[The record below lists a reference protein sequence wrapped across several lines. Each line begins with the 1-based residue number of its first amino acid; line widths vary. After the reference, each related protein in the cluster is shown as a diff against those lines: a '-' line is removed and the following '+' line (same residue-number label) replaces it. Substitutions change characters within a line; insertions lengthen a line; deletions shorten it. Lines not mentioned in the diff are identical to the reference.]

1 MPLLFKYWRITLKKN
16 WILFSAL
23 AIFAF
28 AILGCDSQVKQ
39 QKRLSIVAT
48 TFPDYDWVK
57 NLVGDD
63 SLFEI
68 TLLEKGVDLHSFEP
82 TPENI
87 LQISKADLFIYVGGE
102 SDEWVEKALE
112 NPQNPN
118 RKVVNM
124 LHVLGD
130 KVKAEEHVE
139 GMEEGHHH
147 HHHHEHAED
156 HDDDHEHHEHA
167 EDHDDDHEHHEHA
180 EDHDD
185 DHEHHEHAEHHEHE
199 EHHHEDGEEMDEHV
213 WLSLQNASILVRHIA
228 DSLVVLS
235 PEKKEMILANA
246 QSYIE
251 KLNALDADYIKAVVP
266 GKAILFGD
274 RFPFRY
280 LVEDYHIP
288 YFAAFTGCSAETEA
302 SFKTIAFLAKKVD
315 ELHLNTILVL
325 ENRSHKIAETIREN
339 TASKDQKILQMHSIQ
354 SISDVDLQNGVSY
367 YELMKQ
373 NLETLKK
380 AL

>member
-1 MPLLFKYWRITLKKN
+1 M
-16 WILFSAL
+16 
-23 AIFAF
+23 AF
-28 AILGCDSQVKQ
+28 LGCDSQVKQ

-48 TFPDYDWVK
+48 TFPEYDWVK
-57 NLVGDD
+57 NIVGND

-124 LHVLGD
+124 MQVLGE
-130 KVKAEEHVE
+130 KVKAEQIVE
-139 GMEEGHHH
+139 GMEE
-147 HHHHEHAED
+147 
-156 HDDDHEHHEHA
+156 
-167 EDHDDDHEHHEHA
+167 
-180 EDHDD
+180 
-185 DHEHHEHAEHHEHE
+185 
-199 EHHHEDGEEMDEHV
+199 EHHHEEGEEMDEHV

-228 DSLVVLS
+228 DSLVALS
-235 PEKKEMILANA
+235 PEKKEMIVANA
-246 QSYIE
+246 NAYRE
-251 KLNALDADYIKAVVP
+251 KLEALDAEFAKVIVP
-266 GKAILFGD
+266 GKTILFGD

-280 LVEDYHIP
+280 LVDDYKIS
-288 YFAAFTGCSAETEA
+288 YYAAFVGCSAETEA

-315 ELHLNTILVL
+315 ELNLKTIFVL
-325 ENRSHKIAETIREN
+325 ESRTHKIAETIRDN
-339 TASKDQKILQMHSIQ
+339 TKSKDQQILPLHSIQ
-354 SISDVDLQNGVSY
+354 SISDLDLQNGVNY
-367 YELMKQ
+367 YRLMQQ
-373 NLETLKK
+373 NLEVLKR

>member
-1 MPLLFKYWRITLKKN
+1 M
-16 WILFSAL
+16 
-23 AIFAF
+23 AF
-28 AILGCDSQVKQ
+28 LGCDSQVKQ

-48 TFPDYDWVK
+48 TFPEYDWVK
-57 NLVGDD
+57 NIVGND

-124 LHVLGD
+124 MQVLGE
-130 KVKAEEHVE
+130 KVKAEQIVE
-139 GMEEGHHH
+139 GMEE
-147 HHHHEHAED
+147 
-156 HDDDHEHHEHA
+156 
-167 EDHDDDHEHHEHA
+167 
-180 EDHDD
+180 
-185 DHEHHEHAEHHEHE
+185 
-199 EHHHEDGEEMDEHV
+199 EHHHEEGEEMDEHV

-228 DSLVVLS
+228 DSLVALS
-235 PEKKEMILANA
+235 PEKKEMIVANA
-246 QSYIE
+246 NAYRE
-251 KLNALDADYIKAVVP
+251 KLEALDAEFAKVIVP
-266 GKAILFGD
+266 GKTILFGD

-280 LVEDYHIP
+280 LVDDYKIS
-288 YFAAFTGCSAETEA
+288 YYAAFVGCSAETEA

-315 ELHLNTILVL
+315 ELNLKTIFVL
-325 ENRSHKIAETIREN
+325 ESRTHKIAETIRDN
-339 TASKDQKILQMHSIQ
+339 TKSKDQQILPLHSIQ
-354 SISDVDLQNGVSY
+354 SISDLDLQNGVNY
-367 YELMKQ
+367 YILMQQ
-373 NLETLKK
+373 NLEVLKR

>member
-1 MPLLFKYWRITLKKN
+1 M
-16 WILFSAL
+16 
-23 AIFAF
+23 
-28 AILGCDSQVKQ
+28 AILGCDSQEKQ

-48 TFPDYDWVK
+48 TFPEYDWVK
-57 NLVGDD
+57 NIVGND

-124 LHVLGD
+124 MQVLGE
-130 KVKAEEHVE
+130 KVKAEKIVE
-139 GMEEGHHH
+139 GMEE
-147 HHHHEHAED
+147 
-156 HDDDHEHHEHA
+156 
-167 EDHDDDHEHHEHA
+167 
-180 EDHDD
+180 
-185 DHEHHEHAEHHEHE
+185 
-199 EHHHEDGEEMDEHV
+199 EHHHEEGEEMDEHV

-228 DSLVVLS
+228 DSLVALS
-235 PEKKEMILANA
+235 PEKKEMIVANA
-246 QSYIE
+246 NAYRE
-251 KLNALDADYIKAVVP
+251 KLEALDAEFAKVIVP
-266 GKAILFGD
+266 GKTILFGD

-280 LVEDYHIP
+280 LVDDYKIS
-288 YFAAFTGCSAETEA
+288 YYAAFVGCSAETEA

-315 ELHLNTILVL
+315 ELNLKTIFVL
-325 ENRSHKIAETIREN
+325 ESRTHKIAETIRDN
-339 TASKDQKILQMHSIQ
+339 TKSKDQQILPLHSIQ
-354 SISDVDLQNGVSY
+354 SISDLDLQNGVNY
-367 YELMKQ
+367 YRLMRQ
-373 NLETLKK
+373 NLEVLKR

>member
-1 MPLLFKYWRITLKKN
+1 MKKN

-23 AIFAF
+23 AFFAMAF
-28 AILGCDSQVKQ
+28 LGCDSQVKQ

-48 TFPDYDWVK
+48 TFPEYDWVK
-57 NLVGDD
+57 NIVGND

-124 LHVLGD
+124 MQVLGE
-130 KVKAEEHVE
+130 KVKAEKIVE
-139 GMEEGHHH
+139 GMEE
-147 HHHHEHAED
+147 
-156 HDDDHEHHEHA
+156 
-167 EDHDDDHEHHEHA
+167 
-180 EDHDD
+180 
-185 DHEHHEHAEHHEHE
+185 
-199 EHHHEDGEEMDEHV
+199 EHHHEEGEEMDEHV

-228 DSLVVLS
+228 DSLVALS
-235 PEKKEMILANA
+235 PEKKEMIVANA
-246 QSYIE
+246 NAYRE
-251 KLNALDADYIKAVVP
+251 KLEALDAEFAQVIVP
-266 GKAILFGD
+266 GKTILFGD

-280 LVEDYHIP
+280 LVDDYKIS
-288 YFAAFTGCSAETEA
+288 YYAAFVGCSAETEA

-315 ELHLNTILVL
+315 ELNLKTIFVL
-325 ENRSHKIAETIREN
+325 ESRTHKIAETIRDN
-339 TASKDQKILQMHSIQ
+339 TKSKDQQILPLHSIQ
-354 SISDVDLQNGVSY
+354 SISDLDLQNGVNY
-367 YELMKQ
+367 YMLMQQ
-373 NLETLKK
+373 NLEVLKQ

>member
-1 MPLLFKYWRITLKKN
+1 LKKN

-23 AIFAF
+23 AFFAMAF
-28 AILGCDSQVKQ
+28 LGCDSQVKQ

-48 TFPDYDWVK
+48 TFPEYDWVK
-57 NLVGDD
+57 NIVGND

-124 LHVLGD
+124 MQVLGE
-130 KVKAEEHVE
+130 KVKAEKIVE
-139 GMEEGHHH
+139 GMEE
-147 HHHHEHAED
+147 
-156 HDDDHEHHEHA
+156 
-167 EDHDDDHEHHEHA
+167 
-180 EDHDD
+180 
-185 DHEHHEHAEHHEHE
+185 
-199 EHHHEDGEEMDEHV
+199 EHHHEEGEEMDEHV

-228 DSLVVLS
+228 DSLVALS
-235 PEKKEMILANA
+235 PEKKEMIVANA
-246 QSYIE
+246 NAYRE
-251 KLNALDADYIKAVVP
+251 KLEALDAEFAKVIVP
-266 GKAILFGD
+266 GKTILFGD

-280 LVEDYHIP
+280 LVDDYKIS
-288 YFAAFTGCSAETEA
+288 YYAAFVGCSAETEA

-315 ELHLNTILVL
+315 ELNLKTIFVL
-325 ENRSHKIAETIREN
+325 ESRTHKIAETIRDN
-339 TASKDQKILQMHSIQ
+339 TKSKDQQILPLHSIQ
-354 SISDVDLQNGVSY
+354 SISDLDLQNGVNY
-367 YELMKQ
+367 YRLMQQ
-373 NLETLKK
+373 NLEVLKR

>member
-1 MPLLFKYWRITLKKN
+1 M
-16 WILFSAL
+16 
-23 AIFAF
+23 AF
-28 AILGCDSQVKQ
+28 LGCDSQVKQ

-48 TFPDYDWVK
+48 TFPEYDWVK
-57 NLVGDD
+57 NIVGND

-124 LHVLGD
+124 MQVLGE
-130 KVKAEEHVE
+130 KVKAEQIVE
-139 GMEEGHHH
+139 GMEE
-147 HHHHEHAED
+147 
-156 HDDDHEHHEHA
+156 
-167 EDHDDDHEHHEHA
+167 
-180 EDHDD
+180 
-185 DHEHHEHAEHHEHE
+185 
-199 EHHHEDGEEMDEHV
+199 EHHHEEDEEMDEHV

-228 DSLVVLS
+228 DSLVALS
-235 PEKKEMILANA
+235 PEKKEMIVANA
-246 QSYIE
+246 NAYRE
-251 KLNALDADYIKAVVP
+251 KLEALDAEFAKVIVP
-266 GKAILFGD
+266 GKTILFGD

-280 LVEDYHIP
+280 LVDDYKIS
-288 YFAAFTGCSAETEA
+288 YYAAFVGCSAETEA

-315 ELHLNTILVL
+315 ELNLKTIFVL
-325 ENRSHKIAETIREN
+325 ESRTHKIAETIRDN
-339 TASKDQKILQMHSIQ
+339 TKSKDQQILPLHSIQ
-354 SISDVDLQNGVSY
+354 SISDLDLQNGVNY
-367 YELMKQ
+367 YRLMQQ
-373 NLETLKK
+373 NLEVLKR

>member
-1 MPLLFKYWRITLKKN
+1 M
-16 WILFSAL
+16 
-23 AIFAF
+23 AF
-28 AILGCDSQVKQ
+28 LGCDSQVKQ

-48 TFPDYDWVK
+48 TFPEYDWVK
-57 NLVGDD
+57 KIVGND

-124 LHVLGD
+124 MQVLGE
-130 KVKAEEHVE
+130 KVKAEQIVE
-139 GMEEGHHH
+139 GMEE
-147 HHHHEHAED
+147 
-156 HDDDHEHHEHA
+156 
-167 EDHDDDHEHHEHA
+167 
-180 EDHDD
+180 
-185 DHEHHEHAEHHEHE
+185 
-199 EHHHEDGEEMDEHV
+199 EHHHEEGEEMDEHV

-228 DSLVVLS
+228 DSLVALS
-235 PEKKEMILANA
+235 PEKKEMIAANA
-246 QSYIE
+246 NAYRE
-251 KLNALDADYIKAVVP
+251 KLEALDAEFAKVIVP
-266 GKAILFGD
+266 GKTILFGD

-280 LVEDYHIP
+280 LVDDYKIS
-288 YFAAFTGCSAETEA
+288 YYAAFVGCSAETEA

-315 ELHLNTILVL
+315 ELNLKTIFVL
-325 ENRSHKIAETIREN
+325 ESRTHKIAETIRDN
-339 TASKDQKILQMHSIQ
+339 TKSKDQQILPLHSIQ
-354 SISDVDLQNGVSY
+354 SISDLDLQNGVNY
-367 YELMKQ
+367 YRLMQQ
-373 NLETLKK
+373 NLEVLKR

>member
-1 MPLLFKYWRITLKKN
+1 M
-16 WILFSAL
+16 
-23 AIFAF
+23 AF
-28 AILGCDSQVKQ
+28 LGCDSQVKQ

-48 TFPDYDWVK
+48 TFPEYDWVK
-57 NLVGDD
+57 NIVGND

-124 LHVLGD
+124 MQVLGE
-130 KVKAEEHVE
+130 KVKAEKIVE
-139 GMEEGHHH
+139 GMEE
-147 HHHHEHAED
+147 
-156 HDDDHEHHEHA
+156 
-167 EDHDDDHEHHEHA
+167 
-180 EDHDD
+180 
-185 DHEHHEHAEHHEHE
+185 
-199 EHHHEDGEEMDEHV
+199 EHHHEEGEEMDEHV

-228 DSLVVLS
+228 DSLVALS
-235 PEKKEMILANA
+235 PEKKEMIVANA
-246 QSYIE
+246 NAYRE
-251 KLNALDADYIKAVVP
+251 KLEALDAEFAKVIVP
-266 GKAILFGD
+266 GKTILFGD

-280 LVEDYHIP
+280 LVDDYKIS
-288 YFAAFTGCSAETEA
+288 YYAAFAGCSAETEA

-315 ELHLNTILVL
+315 ELNLKTIFVL
-325 ENRSHKIAETIREN
+325 ESRTHKIAETIRDN
-339 TASKDQKILQMHSIQ
+339 TKSKDQQILPLHSIQ
-354 SISDVDLQNGVSY
+354 SISDLDLQNGVNY
-367 YELMKQ
+367 YMLMQQ
-373 NLETLKK
+373 NLEVLKR

>member
-1 MPLLFKYWRITLKKN
+1 M
-16 WILFSAL
+16 
-23 AIFAF
+23 AF
-28 AILGCDSQVKQ
+28 LGCDSQVKQ

-48 TFPDYDWVK
+48 TFPEYDWVK
-57 NLVGDD
+57 NIVGND

-124 LHVLGD
+124 MQVLGE
-130 KVKAEEHVE
+130 KVKAEKIVE
-139 GMEEGHHH
+139 GMEE
-147 HHHHEHAED
+147 
-156 HDDDHEHHEHA
+156 
-167 EDHDDDHEHHEHA
+167 
-180 EDHDD
+180 
-185 DHEHHEHAEHHEHE
+185 
-199 EHHHEDGEEMDEHV
+199 EHHHEEDEEMDEHV

-228 DSLVVLS
+228 DSLVALS
-235 PEKKEMILANA
+235 PEKKEMIVANA
-246 QSYIE
+246 NAYRE
-251 KLNALDADYIKAVVP
+251 KLEALDAEFAKVIVP
-266 GKAILFGD
+266 GKTILFGD

-280 LVEDYHIP
+280 LVDDYKIS
-288 YFAAFTGCSAETEA
+288 YYAAFVGCSAETEA

-315 ELHLNTILVL
+315 ELNLKIIFVL
-325 ENRSHKIAETIREN
+325 ESRTHKIAETIRDN
-339 TASKDQKILQMHSIQ
+339 TKSKDQQILPLHSIQ
-354 SISDVDLQNGVSY
+354 SISDLDLQNGVNY
-367 YELMKQ
+367 YRLMQQ
-373 NLETLKK
+373 NLEVLKR

>member
-1 MPLLFKYWRITLKKN
+1 M
-16 WILFSAL
+16 
-23 AIFAF
+23 AF
-28 AILGCDSQVKQ
+28 LGCDSQVKQ

-48 TFPDYDWVK
+48 TFPEYDWVK
-57 NLVGDD
+57 NIVGND

-124 LHVLGD
+124 MQVLGE
-130 KVKAEEHVE
+130 KVKAEKIVE
-139 GMEEGHHH
+139 GMEE
-147 HHHHEHAED
+147 
-156 HDDDHEHHEHA
+156 
-167 EDHDDDHEHHEHA
+167 
-180 EDHDD
+180 
-185 DHEHHEHAEHHEHE
+185 
-199 EHHHEDGEEMDEHV
+199 EHHHEEGEEMDEHV

-228 DSLVVLS
+228 DSLVALS
-235 PEKKEMILANA
+235 PEKKEMIVANA
-246 QSYIE
+246 NAYRE
-251 KLNALDADYIKAVVP
+251 KLEALDVEFAKVIVP
-266 GKAILFGD
+266 GKTILFGD

-280 LVEDYHIP
+280 LVDDYKIS
-288 YFAAFTGCSAETEA
+288 YYAAFVGCSAETEA

-315 ELHLNTILVL
+315 ELNLKTIFVL
-325 ENRSHKIAETIREN
+325 ESRTHKIAETIRDN
-339 TASKDQKILQMHSIQ
+339 TKSKDQQILPLHSIQ
-354 SISDVDLQNGVSY
+354 SISDLDLQNGVNY
-367 YELMKQ
+367 YMLMQQ
-373 NLETLKK
+373 NLEVLKQ

>member
-1 MPLLFKYWRITLKKN
+1 M
-16 WILFSAL
+16 
-23 AIFAF
+23 AF
-28 AILGCDSQVKQ
+28 LGCDSQVKQ

-48 TFPDYDWVK
+48 TFPEYDWVK
-57 NLVGDD
+57 NIVGND

-124 LHVLGD
+124 MQVLGE
-130 KVKAEEHVE
+130 KVKAEKIVE
-139 GMEEGHHH
+139 GMEE
-147 HHHHEHAED
+147 
-156 HDDDHEHHEHA
+156 
-167 EDHDDDHEHHEHA
+167 
-180 EDHDD
+180 
-185 DHEHHEHAEHHEHE
+185 
-199 EHHHEDGEEMDEHV
+199 EHHHEEGEEMDEHV

-228 DSLVVLS
+228 DSLVALS
-235 PEKKEMILANA
+235 PEKKEMIVAKANA
-246 QSYIE
+246 YRE
-251 KLNALDADYIKAVVP
+251 KLEALDAEFAKVIVP
-266 GKAILFGD
+266 GKTILFGD

-280 LVEDYHIP
+280 LVDDYKIS
-288 YFAAFTGCSAETEA
+288 YYAAFVGCSAETEA

-315 ELHLNTILVL
+315 ELNLKTIFVL
-325 ENRSHKIAETIREN
+325 ENRTHKIAETIRDN
-339 TASKDQKILQMHSIQ
+339 TKSKDQQILPLHSIQ
-354 SISDVDLQNGVSY
+354 SISDLDLQNGVNY
-367 YELMKQ
+367 YILMQQ
-373 NLETLKK
+373 NLEVLKR

>member
-1 MPLLFKYWRITLKKN
+1 MKKN

-23 AIFAF
+23 AFFAMAF
-28 AILGCDSQVKQ
+28 LGCDSQVKQ

-48 TFPDYDWVK
+48 TFPEYDWVK
-57 NLVGDD
+57 NIVGND

-124 LHVLGD
+124 MQVLGE
-130 KVKAEEHVE
+130 KVKAEKIVE
-139 GMEEGHHH
+139 GMEE
-147 HHHHEHAED
+147 
-156 HDDDHEHHEHA
+156 
-167 EDHDDDHEHHEHA
+167 
-180 EDHDD
+180 
-185 DHEHHEHAEHHEHE
+185 
-199 EHHHEDGEEMDEHV
+199 EHHHEEGEEMDEHV

-228 DSLVVLS
+228 DSLVALS
-235 PEKKEMILANA
+235 PEKKEMIVANA
-246 QSYIE
+246 NAYRE
-251 KLNALDADYIKAVVP
+251 KLEALDAEFAKVIVP
-266 GKAILFGD
+266 GKTILFGD

-280 LVEDYHIP
+280 LVDDYKIS
-288 YFAAFTGCSAETEA
+288 YYAAFVGCSAETEA

-315 ELHLNTILVL
+315 ELNLKTIFVL
-325 ENRSHKIAETIREN
+325 ENRTHKIAETIRDN
-339 TASKDQKILQMHSIQ
+339 TKSKDQQILPLHSIQ
-354 SISDVDLQNGVSY
+354 SISDLDLQNGVNY
-367 YELMKQ
+367 YMLMQQ
-373 NLETLKK
+373 NLEVLKR

>member
-1 MPLLFKYWRITLKKN
+1 MKKN

-23 AIFAF
+23 AIFAMAF
-28 AILGCDSQVKQ
+28 LGCDSQVKQ

-48 TFPDYDWVK
+48 TFPEYDWVK
-57 NLVGDD
+57 KIVGND

-124 LHVLGD
+124 MQVLGE
-130 KVKAEEHVE
+130 KVKAEKIVE
-139 GMEEGHHH
+139 GMEE
-147 HHHHEHAED
+147 
-156 HDDDHEHHEHA
+156 
-167 EDHDDDHEHHEHA
+167 
-180 EDHDD
+180 
-185 DHEHHEHAEHHEHE
+185 
-199 EHHHEDGEEMDEHV
+199 EHHHEEGEEMDEHV

-228 DSLVVLS
+228 DSLVALS
-235 PEKKEMILANA
+235 PEKKEMIVANA
-246 QSYIE
+246 NAYRE
-251 KLNALDADYIKAVVP
+251 KLEALDAEFAKVIVP
-266 GKAILFGD
+266 GKTILFGD

-280 LVEDYHIP
+280 LVDDYKIS
-288 YFAAFTGCSAETEA
+288 YYAAFVGCSAETEA

-315 ELHLNTILVL
+315 ELNLKTIFVL
-325 ENRSHKIAETIREN
+325 ESRTHKIAETIRDN
-339 TASKDQKILQMHSIQ
+339 TKSKDQQILPLHSIQ
-354 SISDVDLQNGVSY
+354 SISDLDLQNGVNY
-367 YELMKQ
+367 YRLMQQ
-373 NLETLKK
+373 NLEVLKR

>member
-1 MPLLFKYWRITLKKN
+1 MKKN

-23 AIFAF
+23 AFFAMAF
-28 AILGCDSQVKQ
+28 LGCDSQVKQ

-48 TFPDYDWVK
+48 TFPEYDWVK
-57 NLVGDD
+57 NIVGND

-124 LHVLGD
+124 MQVLGE
-130 KVKAEEHVE
+130 KVKAEKIVE
-139 GMEEGHHH
+139 GMEE
-147 HHHHEHAED
+147 
-156 HDDDHEHHEHA
+156 
-167 EDHDDDHEHHEHA
+167 
-180 EDHDD
+180 
-185 DHEHHEHAEHHEHE
+185 
-199 EHHHEDGEEMDEHV
+199 EHHHEEGEEMDEHV

-228 DSLVVLS
+228 DSLVALS
-235 PEKKEMILANA
+235 PEKKEMIVANA
-246 QSYIE
+246 NAYRE
-251 KLNALDADYIKAVVP
+251 KLEALDAEFAKVIVP
-266 GKAILFGD
+266 GKTILFGD

-280 LVEDYHIP
+280 LVDDYKIS
-288 YFAAFTGCSAETEA
+288 YYAAFVGCSAETEA

-315 ELHLNTILVL
+315 ELNLKTIFVL
-325 ENRSHKIAETIREN
+325 ESRTHKIAETIRDN
-339 TASKDQKILQMHSIQ
+339 TKSKDQQILPLHSIQ
-354 SISDVDLQNGVSY
+354 SISDLDLQNGVNY
-367 YELMKQ
+367 YMLMQQ
-373 NLETLKK
+373 NLEVLKR

>member
-1 MPLLFKYWRITLKKN
+1 MKKN

-23 AIFAF
+23 AFFAMAF
-28 AILGCDSQVKQ
+28 LGCDSQVKQ

-48 TFPDYDWVK
+48 TFPEYDWVK
-57 NLVGDD
+57 NIVGND

-124 LHVLGD
+124 MQVLGE
-130 KVKAEEHVE
+130 KVKAEKIVE
-139 GMEEGHHH
+139 GMEE
-147 HHHHEHAED
+147 
-156 HDDDHEHHEHA
+156 
-167 EDHDDDHEHHEHA
+167 
-180 EDHDD
+180 
-185 DHEHHEHAEHHEHE
+185 
-199 EHHHEDGEEMDEHV
+199 EHHHEEGEEMDEHV

-228 DSLVVLS
+228 DSLVALS
-235 PEKKEMILANA
+235 PEKKEMIVANA
-246 QSYIE
+246 NAYRE
-251 KLNALDADYIKAVVP
+251 KLEALDAEFAKVIVP
-266 GKAILFGD
+266 GKTILFGD

-280 LVEDYHIP
+280 LVDDYKIS
-288 YFAAFTGCSAETEA
+288 YYAAFVGCSAETEA

-315 ELHLNTILVL
+315 ELNLKTIFVL
-325 ENRSHKIAETIREN
+325 ESRTHKIAETIRDN
-339 TASKDQKILQMHSIQ
+339 TKSKDQQILPLHSIQ
-354 SISDVDLQNGVSY
+354 SISDLDLQNGVNY
-367 YELMKQ
+367 YMLMQQ
-373 NLETLKK
+373 NLEVLKQ

>member
-1 MPLLFKYWRITLKKN
+1 MKKN

-23 AIFAF
+23 AFFAMAF
-28 AILGCDSQVKQ
+28 LGCDSQVKQ

-48 TFPDYDWVK
+48 TFPEYDWVK
-57 NLVGDD
+57 NIVGND

-102 SDEWVEKALE
+102 SDEWVENALE

-124 LHVLGD
+124 MQVLGE
-130 KVKAEEHVE
+130 KVKAEKIVE
-139 GMEEGHHH
+139 GMEE
-147 HHHHEHAED
+147 
-156 HDDDHEHHEHA
+156 
-167 EDHDDDHEHHEHA
+167 
-180 EDHDD
+180 
-185 DHEHHEHAEHHEHE
+185 
-199 EHHHEDGEEMDEHV
+199 EHHHEEDEEMDEHV

-228 DSLVVLS
+228 DSLVALS
-235 PEKKEMILANA
+235 PEKKEMIVANA
-246 QSYIE
+246 NAYRE
-251 KLNALDADYIKAVVP
+251 KLEALDAEFAKAIVP
-266 GKAILFGD
+266 GKTILFGD

-280 LVEDYHIP
+280 LVDDYKIS
-288 YFAAFTGCSAETEA
+288 YYAAFVGCSAETEA

-315 ELHLNTILVL
+315 ELNLKTIFVL
-325 ENRSHKIAETIREN
+325 ESRTHKIAETIRDN
-339 TASKDQKILQMHSIQ
+339 TKSKDQQILPLHSIQ
-354 SISDVDLQNGVSY
+354 SISDLDLQNGVNY
-367 YELMKQ
+367 YRLMQQ
-373 NLETLKK
+373 NLEVLKQ

>member
-1 MPLLFKYWRITLKKN
+1 M
-16 WILFSAL
+16 
-23 AIFAF
+23 AF
-28 AILGCDSQVKQ
+28 LGCDSQVKQ

-48 TFPDYDWVK
+48 TFPEYDWVK
-57 NLVGDD
+57 NIVGND

-124 LHVLGD
+124 MQVLGE
-130 KVKAEEHVE
+130 KVKAEKIVE
-139 GMEEGHHH
+139 GMEE
-147 HHHHEHAED
+147 
-156 HDDDHEHHEHA
+156 
-167 EDHDDDHEHHEHA
+167 
-180 EDHDD
+180 
-185 DHEHHEHAEHHEHE
+185 
-199 EHHHEDGEEMDEHV
+199 EHHHEEGEEMDEHV

-228 DSLVVLS
+228 DSLVALS
-235 PEKKEMILANA
+235 PEKKEMIVANA
-246 QSYIE
+246 NAYRE
-251 KLNALDADYIKAVVP
+251 KLEALDAEFAKVIVP
-266 GKAILFGD
+266 GKTILFGD

-280 LVEDYHIP
+280 LVDDYKIS
-288 YFAAFTGCSAETEA
+288 YYAAFVGCSAETEA

-315 ELHLNTILVL
+315 ELNLKTIFVL
-325 ENRSHKIAETIREN
+325 ESRTHKIAETIRDN
-339 TASKDQKILQMHSIQ
+339 TKSKDQQILPLHSIQ
-354 SISDVDLQNGVSY
+354 SISDLDLQNGVNY
-367 YELMKQ
+367 YILMQQ
-373 NLETLKK
+373 NLEVLKR

>member
-1 MPLLFKYWRITLKKN
+1 M
-16 WILFSAL
+16 
-23 AIFAF
+23 AF
-28 AILGCDSQVKQ
+28 LGCDSQVKQ

-48 TFPDYDWVK
+48 TFPEYDWVK
-57 NLVGDD
+57 NIVGND

-124 LHVLGD
+124 MQVLGE
-130 KVKAEEHVE
+130 KVKAEKIVE
-139 GMEEGHHH
+139 GMEE
-147 HHHHEHAED
+147 
-156 HDDDHEHHEHA
+156 
-167 EDHDDDHEHHEHA
+167 
-180 EDHDD
+180 
-185 DHEHHEHAEHHEHE
+185 
-199 EHHHEDGEEMDEHV
+199 EHHHEEDEEMDEHV

-228 DSLVVLS
+228 DSLVALS
-235 PEKKEMILANA
+235 PEKKEMIVANA
-246 QSYIE
+246 NAYRK
-251 KLNALDADYIKAVVP
+251 KLEALDAEFAKVIVP
-266 GKAILFGD
+266 GKTILFGD

-280 LVEDYHIP
+280 LVDDYKIS
-288 YFAAFTGCSAETEA
+288 YYAAFVGCSAETEA

-315 ELHLNTILVL
+315 ELNLKTIFVL
-325 ENRSHKIAETIREN
+325 ESRTHKIAETIRDN
-339 TASKDQKILQMHSIQ
+339 TKSKDQQILPLHSIQ
-354 SISDVDLQNGVSY
+354 SISDLDLQNGVNY
-367 YELMKQ
+367 YRLMQQ
-373 NLETLKK
+373 NLEVLMR

>member
-1 MPLLFKYWRITLKKN
+1 LKKN

-23 AIFAF
+23 AFFAMAF
-28 AILGCDSQVKQ
+28 LGCDSQVKQ

-48 TFPDYDWVK
+48 TFPEYDWVK
-57 NLVGDD
+57 NIVGND

-124 LHVLGD
+124 MQVLGE
-130 KVKAEEHVE
+130 KVKAEKIVE
-139 GMEEGHHH
+139 GMEE
-147 HHHHEHAED
+147 
-156 HDDDHEHHEHA
+156 
-167 EDHDDDHEHHEHA
+167 
-180 EDHDD
+180 
-185 DHEHHEHAEHHEHE
+185 
-199 EHHHEDGEEMDEHV
+199 EHHHEEDEEMDEHV

-228 DSLVVLS
+228 DSLVALS
-235 PEKKEMILANA
+235 PEKKEMIVANA
-246 QSYIE
+246 NAYRE
-251 KLNALDADYIKAVVP
+251 KLEALDAEFAKVIVP
-266 GKAILFGD
+266 GKTILFGD

-280 LVEDYHIP
+280 LVDDYKIS
-288 YFAAFTGCSAETEA
+288 YYAAFVGCSAETEA

-315 ELHLNTILVL
+315 ELNLKTIFVL
-325 ENRSHKIAETIREN
+325 ESRTHKIAETIRDN
-339 TASKDQKILQMHSIQ
+339 TKSKDQQILPLHSIQ
-354 SISDVDLQNGVSY
+354 SISDLDLQNGVNY
-367 YELMKQ
+367 YMLMQQ
-373 NLETLKK
+373 NLEVLKR

>member
-1 MPLLFKYWRITLKKN
+1 MKKN

-23 AIFAF
+23 AIFAMAF
-28 AILGCDSQVKQ
+28 LGCDSQVKQ

-48 TFPDYDWVK
+48 TFPEYDWVK
-57 NLVGDD
+57 KIVGND

-124 LHVLGD
+124 MQVLGE
-130 KVKAEEHVE
+130 KVKAEQIVE
-139 GMEEGHHH
+139 GMEE
-147 HHHHEHAED
+147 
-156 HDDDHEHHEHA
+156 
-167 EDHDDDHEHHEHA
+167 
-180 EDHDD
+180 
-185 DHEHHEHAEHHEHE
+185 
-199 EHHHEDGEEMDEHV
+199 EHHHEEGEEMDEHV

-228 DSLVVLS
+228 DSLVALS
-235 PEKKEMILANA
+235 PEKKEMIAANA
-246 QSYIE
+246 NAYRE
-251 KLNALDADYIKAVVP
+251 KLEALDAEFAKVIVP
-266 GKAILFGD
+266 GKTILFGD

-280 LVEDYHIP
+280 LVDDYKIS
-288 YFAAFTGCSAETEA
+288 YYAAFVGCSAETEA

-315 ELHLNTILVL
+315 ELNLKTIFVL
-325 ENRSHKIAETIREN
+325 ESRTHKIAETIRDN
-339 TASKDQKILQMHSIQ
+339 TKSKDQQILPLHSIQ
-354 SISDVDLQNGVSY
+354 SISDLDLQNGVNY
-367 YELMKQ
+367 YRLMQQ
-373 NLETLKK
+373 NLEVLKR

>member
-1 MPLLFKYWRITLKKN
+1 M
-16 WILFSAL
+16 
-23 AIFAF
+23 AF
-28 AILGCDSQVKQ
+28 LGCDSQVKQ

-48 TFPDYDWVK
+48 TFPEYDWVK
-57 NLVGDD
+57 NIVGND

-124 LHVLGD
+124 MQVLGE
-130 KVKAEEHVE
+130 KVKAEKIVE
-139 GMEEGHHH
+139 GMEE
-147 HHHHEHAED
+147 
-156 HDDDHEHHEHA
+156 
-167 EDHDDDHEHHEHA
+167 
-180 EDHDD
+180 
-185 DHEHHEHAEHHEHE
+185 
-199 EHHHEDGEEMDEHV
+199 EHHHEEGEEMDEHV

-228 DSLVVLS
+228 DSLVALS
-235 PEKKEMILANA
+235 PEKKEMIVANA
-246 QSYIE
+246 NAYRE
-251 KLNALDADYIKAVVP
+251 KLEALDAEFAKVIVP
-266 GKAILFGD
+266 GKTILFGD

-280 LVEDYHIP
+280 LVDDYKIS
-288 YFAAFTGCSAETEA
+288 YYAAFVGCSAETEA

-315 ELHLNTILVL
+315 ELNLKTIFVL
-325 ENRSHKIAETIREN
+325 ESRTHKIAETIRDN
-339 TASKDQKILQMHSIQ
+339 TKSKDQQILPLHSIQ
-354 SISDVDLQNGVSY
+354 SISDLDLQNGVNY
-367 YELMKQ
+367 YVLMQQ
-373 NLETLKK
+373 NLEVLKQ

>member
-1 MPLLFKYWRITLKKN
+1 M
-16 WILFSAL
+16 
-23 AIFAF
+23 AF
-28 AILGCDSQVKQ
+28 LGCDSQVKQ

-48 TFPDYDWVK
+48 TFPEYDWVK
-57 NLVGDD
+57 NIVGND

-124 LHVLGD
+124 MQVLGE
-130 KVKAEEHVE
+130 KVKAEKIVE
-139 GMEEGHHH
+139 GMEE
-147 HHHHEHAED
+147 
-156 HDDDHEHHEHA
+156 
-167 EDHDDDHEHHEHA
+167 
-180 EDHDD
+180 
-185 DHEHHEHAEHHEHE
+185 
-199 EHHHEDGEEMDEHV
+199 EHHHEEDEEMDEHV

-228 DSLVVLS
+228 DSLVALS
-235 PEKKEMILANA
+235 PEKKEMIVANA
-246 QSYIE
+246 NAYRE
-251 KLNALDADYIKAVVP
+251 KLEALDAEFAKAIVP
-266 GKAILFGD
+266 GKTILFGD

-280 LVEDYHIP
+280 LVDDYKIS
-288 YFAAFTGCSAETEA
+288 YYAAFVGCSAETEA

-315 ELHLNTILVL
+315 ELNLKTIFVL
-325 ENRSHKIAETIREN
+325 ESRTHKIAETIRDN
-339 TASKDQKILQMHSIQ
+339 TKSKDQQILPLHSIQ
-354 SISDVDLQNGVSY
+354 SISDLDLQNGVNY
-367 YELMKQ
+367 YRLMQQ
-373 NLETLKK
+373 NLEVLKR

>member
-1 MPLLFKYWRITLKKN
+1 MKKN

-23 AIFAF
+23 AFFAMAF
-28 AILGCDSQVKQ
+28 LGCDSQVKQ

-48 TFPDYDWVK
+48 TFPEYDWVK
-57 NLVGDD
+57 NIVGND

-124 LHVLGD
+124 MQVLGE
-130 KVKAEEHVE
+130 KVKAEKIVE
-139 GMEEGHHH
+139 GMEE
-147 HHHHEHAED
+147 
-156 HDDDHEHHEHA
+156 
-167 EDHDDDHEHHEHA
+167 
-180 EDHDD
+180 
-185 DHEHHEHAEHHEHE
+185 
-199 EHHHEDGEEMDEHV
+199 EHHHEEGEEMDEHV

-228 DSLVVLS
+228 DSLVALS
-235 PEKKEMILANA
+235 PEKKEMIVAKANA
-246 QSYIE
+246 YRE
-251 KLNALDADYIKAVVP
+251 KLEALDAEFAKVIVP
-266 GKAILFGD
+266 GKTILFGD

-280 LVEDYHIP
+280 LVDDYKIS
-288 YFAAFTGCSAETEA
+288 YYAAFVGCSAETEA

-315 ELHLNTILVL
+315 ELNLKTIFVL
-325 ENRSHKIAETIREN
+325 ENRTHKIAETIRDN
-339 TASKDQKILQMHSIQ
+339 TKSKDQQILPLHSIQ
-354 SISDVDLQNGVSY
+354 SISDLDLQNGVNY
-367 YELMKQ
+367 YILMQQ
-373 NLETLKK
+373 NLEVLKR

>member
-1 MPLLFKYWRITLKKN
+1 M
-16 WILFSAL
+16 
-23 AIFAF
+23 AF
-28 AILGCDSQVKQ
+28 LGCDSQVKQ

-48 TFPDYDWVK
+48 TFPEYDWVK
-57 NLVGDD
+57 NIVGND

-124 LHVLGD
+124 MQVLGE
-130 KVKAEEHVE
+130 KVKAEKIVE
-139 GMEEGHHH
+139 GMEE
-147 HHHHEHAED
+147 
-156 HDDDHEHHEHA
+156 
-167 EDHDDDHEHHEHA
+167 
-180 EDHDD
+180 
-185 DHEHHEHAEHHEHE
+185 
-199 EHHHEDGEEMDEHV
+199 EHHHEEGEEMDEHV

-228 DSLVVLS
+228 DSLVALS
-235 PEKKEMILANA
+235 PEKKEMIVANA
-246 QSYIE
+246 NAYRE
-251 KLNALDADYIKAVVP
+251 KLEALDAEFAKVIVP
-266 GKAILFGD
+266 GKTILFGD

-280 LVEDYHIP
+280 LVDDYKIS
-288 YFAAFTGCSAETEA
+288 YYAAFVGCSAETEA

-315 ELHLNTILVL
+315 ELNLKSIFVL
-325 ENRSHKIAETIREN
+325 ESRTHKIAETIRDN
-339 TASKDQKILQMHSIQ
+339 TKSKDQQILPLHSIQ
-354 SISDVDLQNGVSY
+354 SISDLDLQNGVNY
-367 YELMKQ
+367 YMLMQQ
-373 NLETLKK
+373 NLEVLKR

>member
-1 MPLLFKYWRITLKKN
+1 MKKN

-147 HHHHEHAED
+147 
-156 HDDDHEHHEHA
+156 
-167 EDHDDDHEHHEHA
+167 HEHHEHA

-339 TASKDQKILQMHSIQ
+339 TASKDQQILQMHSIQ

>member
-1 MPLLFKYWRITLKKN
+1 M
-16 WILFSAL
+16 
-23 AIFAF
+23 AF
-28 AILGCDSQVKQ
+28 LGCDSQVKQ

-48 TFPDYDWVK
+48 TFPEYDWVK
-57 NLVGDD
+57 NIVGND

-124 LHVLGD
+124 IQVLGE
-130 KVKAEEHVE
+130 KVKAEKIVE
-139 GMEEGHHH
+139 GMEE
-147 HHHHEHAED
+147 
-156 HDDDHEHHEHA
+156 
-167 EDHDDDHEHHEHA
+167 
-180 EDHDD
+180 
-185 DHEHHEHAEHHEHE
+185 
-199 EHHHEDGEEMDEHV
+199 EHHHEEGEEMDEHV

-228 DSLVVLS
+228 DSLVALS
-235 PEKKEMILANA
+235 PEKKEMIVANA
-246 QSYIE
+246 NAYRE
-251 KLNALDADYIKAVVP
+251 KLEALNAEFAKVIVP
-266 GKAILFGD
+266 GKTILFGD

-280 LVEDYHIP
+280 LVDDYKIS
-288 YFAAFTGCSAETEA
+288 YYAAFVGCSAETEA

-315 ELHLNTILVL
+315 ELNLKTIFVL
-325 ENRSHKIAETIREN
+325 ESRTHKIAETIRDN
-339 TASKDQKILQMHSIQ
+339 TKSKDQQILPLHSIQ
-354 SISDVDLQNGVSY
+354 SISDLDLQNGVNY
-367 YELMKQ
+367 YMLMQQ
-373 NLETLKK
+373 NLEVLKR

>member
-1 MPLLFKYWRITLKKN
+1 LKKN

-23 AIFAF
+23 AIFAMAF
-28 AILGCDSQVKQ
+28 LGCDSQVKQ

-48 TFPDYDWVK
+48 TFPEYDWVK
-57 NLVGDD
+57 NIVGND

-124 LHVLGD
+124 MQVLGE
-130 KVKAEEHVE
+130 KVKAEQIVE
-139 GMEEGHHH
+139 GMEE
-147 HHHHEHAED
+147 
-156 HDDDHEHHEHA
+156 
-167 EDHDDDHEHHEHA
+167 
-180 EDHDD
+180 
-185 DHEHHEHAEHHEHE
+185 
-199 EHHHEDGEEMDEHV
+199 EHHHEEDEEMDEHV

-228 DSLVVLS
+228 DSLVALS
-235 PEKKEMILANA
+235 PEKKEMIVANA
-246 QSYIE
+246 NAYRE
-251 KLNALDADYIKAVVP
+251 KLEALDAEFAKVIVP
-266 GKAILFGD
+266 GKTILFGD

-280 LVEDYHIP
+280 LVDDYKIS
-288 YFAAFTGCSAETEA
+288 YYAAFVGCSAETEA

-315 ELHLNTILVL
+315 ELNLKTIFVL
-325 ENRSHKIAETIREN
+325 ESRTHKIAETIRDN
-339 TASKDQKILQMHSIQ
+339 TKSKDQQILPLHSIQ
-354 SISDVDLQNGVSY
+354 SISDLDLQNGVNY
-367 YELMKQ
+367 YMLMQQ
-373 NLETLKK
+373 NLEVLKR

>member
-1 MPLLFKYWRITLKKN
+1 M
-16 WILFSAL
+16 
-23 AIFAF
+23 AF
-28 AILGCDSQVKQ
+28 LGCDSQVKQ

-48 TFPDYDWVK
+48 TFPEYDWVK
-57 NLVGDD
+57 KIVGND

-124 LHVLGD
+124 MQVLGE
-130 KVKAEEHVE
+130 KVKAEKIVE
-139 GMEEGHHH
+139 GMEE
-147 HHHHEHAED
+147 
-156 HDDDHEHHEHA
+156 
-167 EDHDDDHEHHEHA
+167 
-180 EDHDD
+180 
-185 DHEHHEHAEHHEHE
+185 
-199 EHHHEDGEEMDEHV
+199 EHHHEEGEEMDEHV

-228 DSLVVLS
+228 DSLVALS
-235 PEKKEMILANA
+235 PEKKEMIVANA
-246 QSYIE
+246 NAYRE
-251 KLNALDADYIKAVVP
+251 KLEALDAEFAKVIVP
-266 GKAILFGD
+266 GKTILFGD

-280 LVEDYHIP
+280 LVDDYKIS
-288 YFAAFTGCSAETEA
+288 YYAAFVGCSAETEA

-315 ELHLNTILVL
+315 ELNLKTIFVL
-325 ENRSHKIAETIREN
+325 ESRTHKIAETIRDN
-339 TASKDQKILQMHSIQ
+339 TKSKDQQILPLHSIQ
-354 SISDVDLQNGVSY
+354 SISDLDLQNGVNY
-367 YELMKQ
+367 YRLMQQ
-373 NLETLKK
+373 NLEVLKR

>member
-1 MPLLFKYWRITLKKN
+1 M
-16 WILFSAL
+16 
-23 AIFAF
+23 AF
-28 AILGCDSQVKQ
+28 LGCDSQVKQ

-48 TFPDYDWVK
+48 TFPEYDWVK
-57 NLVGDD
+57 NIVGND

-124 LHVLGD
+124 MQVLGE
-130 KVKAEEHVE
+130 KVKAEQIVE
-139 GMEEGHHH
+139 GMEE
-147 HHHHEHAED
+147 
-156 HDDDHEHHEHA
+156 
-167 EDHDDDHEHHEHA
+167 
-180 EDHDD
+180 
-185 DHEHHEHAEHHEHE
+185 
-199 EHHHEDGEEMDEHV
+199 EHHHEEGEEMDEHV

-228 DSLVVLS
+228 DSLVALS
-235 PEKKEMILANA
+235 PEKKEMIVANA
-246 QSYIE
+246 NAYRE
-251 KLNALDADYIKAVVP
+251 KLEALNAKFAKVIVP
-266 GKAILFGD
+266 GKTILFGD

-280 LVEDYHIP
+280 LVDDYKIS
-288 YFAAFTGCSAETEA
+288 YYAAFVGCSAETEA

-315 ELHLNTILVL
+315 ELNLKTIFVL
-325 ENRSHKIAETIREN
+325 ESRTHKIAETIRDN
-339 TASKDQKILQMHSIQ
+339 TKSKDQQILPLHSIQ
-354 SISDVDLQNGVSY
+354 SISDLDLQNGVNY
-367 YELMKQ
+367 YRLMQQ
-373 NLETLKK
+373 NLEVLKR

>member
-1 MPLLFKYWRITLKKN
+1 M
-16 WILFSAL
+16 
-23 AIFAF
+23 AF
-28 AILGCDSQVKQ
+28 LGCDSQVKQ

-48 TFPDYDWVK
+48 TFPEYDWVK
-57 NLVGDD
+57 NIVGND

-124 LHVLGD
+124 MQALGE
-130 KVKAEEHVE
+130 KVKAEKIVE
-139 GMEEGHHH
+139 GMEE
-147 HHHHEHAED
+147 
-156 HDDDHEHHEHA
+156 
-167 EDHDDDHEHHEHA
+167 
-180 EDHDD
+180 
-185 DHEHHEHAEHHEHE
+185 
-199 EHHHEDGEEMDEHV
+199 EHHHEEGEEMDEHV

-228 DSLVVLS
+228 DSLVALS
-235 PEKKEMILANA
+235 PEKKEMIVANA
-246 QSYIE
+246 NAYRE
-251 KLNALDADYIKAVVP
+251 KLEALDAEFAKVIVP
-266 GKAILFGD
+266 GKTILFGD

-280 LVEDYHIP
+280 LVDDYKIS
-288 YFAAFTGCSAETEA
+288 YYAAFVGCSAETEA

-315 ELHLNTILVL
+315 ELNLKTIFVL
-325 ENRSHKIAETIREN
+325 ESRTHKIAETIRDN
-339 TASKDQKILQMHSIQ
+339 TKSKDQQILPLHSIQ
-354 SISDVDLQNGVSY
+354 SISDLDLQNGVNY
-367 YELMKQ
+367 YMLMQQ
-373 NLETLKK
+373 NLEVLKR

>member
-1 MPLLFKYWRITLKKN
+1 MKKN

-23 AIFAF
+23 AFFAMAF
-28 AILGCDSQVKQ
+28 LGCDSQVKQ

-48 TFPDYDWVK
+48 TFPEYDWVK
-57 NLVGDD
+57 NIVGND

-124 LHVLGD
+124 MQVLGE
-130 KVKAEEHVE
+130 KVKAEKIVE
-139 GMEEGHHH
+139 GMEE
-147 HHHHEHAED
+147 
-156 HDDDHEHHEHA
+156 
-167 EDHDDDHEHHEHA
+167 
-180 EDHDD
+180 
-185 DHEHHEHAEHHEHE
+185 
-199 EHHHEDGEEMDEHV
+199 EHHHEEDEEMDEHV

-228 DSLVVLS
+228 DSLVALS
-235 PEKKEMILANA
+235 PEKKEMIVANA
-246 QSYIE
+246 NAYRE
-251 KLNALDADYIKAVVP
+251 KLEALDAEFAKAIVP
-266 GKAILFGD
+266 GKTILFGD

-280 LVEDYHIP
+280 LVDDYKIS
-288 YFAAFTGCSAETEA
+288 YYAAFVGCSAETEA

-315 ELHLNTILVL
+315 ELNLKIIFVL
-325 ENRSHKIAETIREN
+325 ESRTHKIAETIRDN
-339 TASKDQKILQMHSIQ
+339 TKSKDQQILPLHSIQ
-354 SISDVDLQNGVSY
+354 SISDLDLQNGVNY
-367 YELMKQ
+367 YRLMQQ
-373 NLETLKK
+373 NLEVLKR

>member
-1 MPLLFKYWRITLKKN
+1 M
-16 WILFSAL
+16 
-23 AIFAF
+23 AF
-28 AILGCDSQVKQ
+28 LGCDSQVKQ

-48 TFPDYDWVK
+48 TFPEYDWVK
-57 NLVGDD
+57 NIVGND

-124 LHVLGD
+124 MQVLGE
-130 KVKAEEHVE
+130 KVKAEQIVE
-139 GMEEGHHH
+139 GMEE
-147 HHHHEHAED
+147 
-156 HDDDHEHHEHA
+156 
-167 EDHDDDHEHHEHA
+167 
-180 EDHDD
+180 
-185 DHEHHEHAEHHEHE
+185 
-199 EHHHEDGEEMDEHV
+199 EHHHEEGEEMDEHV

-228 DSLVVLS
+228 DSLVALS
-235 PEKKEMILANA
+235 PEKKEMIAANA
-246 QSYIE
+246 NAYRE
-251 KLNALDADYIKAVVP
+251 KLEALDAEFAKVIVP
-266 GKAILFGD
+266 GKTILFGD

-280 LVEDYHIP
+280 LVDDYKIS
-288 YFAAFTGCSAETEA
+288 YYAAFVGCSAETEA

-315 ELHLNTILVL
+315 ELNLKTIFVL
-325 ENRSHKIAETIREN
+325 ESRTHKIAETIRDN
-339 TASKDQKILQMHSIQ
+339 TKSKDQQILPLHSIQ
-354 SISDVDLQNGVSY
+354 SISDLDLQNGVNY
-367 YELMKQ
+367 YRLMQQ
-373 NLETLKK
+373 NLEVLKR